1 MVTIRLRLCKRLLKY
16 LTKLVRV
23 SYNIDKGNTEGQQ
36 QSHLDVDK
44 NMVKVF
50 HRGLKEI
57 YYKPNHYCS
66 YCSKPIPAGSRGY
79 IHSGYGTEEDIAA
92 PKVKLFL
99 HTNCVDKIVSNEETL
114 SRYVKN
120 QRPPRDELEESL
132 KVKMTLEGLL
142 NDPKVIHHEG
152 GCILWPTQAK
162 DLRSRI
168 KVGHGELERH
178 TAAYL
183 LAGKTLTAGSL
194 IRHTCDVPNCINPD
208 HLIEGTQKQNMA
220 DAIERGRRNTTGESL
235 SIRQRAERTLQER
248 SERLRR
254 YGNPDWFEGWEDG
267 RDEWLAQQ

>member
-248 SERLRR
+248 
-254 YGNPDWFEGWEDG
+254 
-267 RDEWLAQQ
+267 